1 MRCVDAAK
9 WENDG
14 EMKIVF
20 FLQNHIG
27 THFNNHHPFCY
38 CHCRGRRRLV
48 WQEEARR
55 RPGGCHVG
63 FSSRLAWW
71 VAQTEQGIKIVFF
84 STKQLKLTLRKHRPF
99 RHRYYRGGARVGVA
113 GGGQKGC
120 RTLLQIWCDG
130 RCNPCEVRGILDSG
144 LKWSMSYIG
153 LHYLNVIN
161 VTNGLYNLFQII
173 FDVRWE

>member
-1 MRCVDAAK
+1 MRQNERMMVRWK
-9 WENDG
+9 SYFFYKTTLELTLIITIPFV
-14 EMKIVF
+14 IVTAE
-20 FLQNHIG
+20 G
-27 THFNNHHPFCY
+27 GGGWC
-38 CHCRGRRRLV
+38 G
-48 WQEEARR
+48 RR

-71 VAQTEQGIKIVFF
+71 VAQTKQGIKIVFF